1 MGVRLTL
8 RGFAPRSMR
17 AAADGETEAIR
28 EREDGILPR
37 FHQRRHDA
45 GARNTDNTEE
55 RRRVAPLAARGPPF
69 HGFWTGHAVL
79 MAERSRRPVPT
90 FQDTTTFSSELK
102 PANT

>member
-37 FHQRRHDA
+37 FQRRHDA
-45 GARNTDNTEE
+45 GARNTEE

-79 MAERSRRPVPT
+79 MAERSRRPVTT

>member
-8 RGFAPRSMR
+8 RGFAQL
-17 AAADGETEAIR
+17 TEGRRHQRER

-37 FHQRRHDA
+37 FQRRHDA

-90 FQDTTTFSSELK
+90 FQDTTTFSSLSELK